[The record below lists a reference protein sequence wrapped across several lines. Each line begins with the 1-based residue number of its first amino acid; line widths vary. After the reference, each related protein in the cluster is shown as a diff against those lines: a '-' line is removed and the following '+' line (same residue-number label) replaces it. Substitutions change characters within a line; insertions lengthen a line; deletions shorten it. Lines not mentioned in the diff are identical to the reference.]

1 MNYSA
6 TPPAPT
12 NLTVYPSSV
21 LALVTWKLNG
31 TGGYPIRSI
40 TVIYQHVT
48 DDLDN
53 PSWHR
58 TYPEELDPTI
68 VIVYKLSHITSNYI
82 TIHLIHAP
90 DPGRNI

>member
-1 MNYSA
+1 MSKVLSFFYVIFKIFFQILISINFTA

-58 TYPEELDPTI
+58 TFPEELDPTI
-68 VIVYKLSHITSNYI
+68 VKN
-82 TIHLIHAP
+82 
-90 DPGRNI
+90 N